1 MRILLLIDNERD
13 RSLVAAW
20 LAGRYEVLLPS
31 DEPLPAAP
39 FDLGIVDG
47 PALRRL
53 GAQIRAR
60 KRQEEPVFL
69 PFFLI
74 STPESLGPEAAQ
86 LRETVDEFISQP
98 ASQIEF
104 ETRLEILLRTRRLSL
119 QLEQQR
125 QESERLTGEI
135 EAQRRLLQN
144 IIDHAPA
151 AIVVVRGPDLVFEI
165 VNPAAQALL
174 PGISPL
180 GKTVAEVSP
189 LSAPRVLP
197 ILRRILATG
206 QSYQAADM
214 PLPVRR
220 APGAPPEERYF
231 TVTVVSLRLREAGV
245 DALLALAVETSEQVH
260 ARRRVEELAA
270 EAQRRAAELDT
281 ILMALPDGLIIGDSA
296 GRIVRLNARAA
307 ELTGFGPGDLS
318 RSMAE
323 RLQLLHVETPD
334 GRPLRAED
342 LPGMRALRG
351 ETVHEETL
359 LVRRPDSQVLWLS
372 SSSAPIRAPDGRI
385 LGAVTTLSDITPLHR
400 LQEETRRLLEAERR
414 ARGEAEA
421 AVRARDEFLAAAAH
435 ELKTPLTSLRGFA
448 QFALRR
454 LEREGQLRPE
464 QLQRTLRVIDHQS
477 DRLSRLVAQLLDL
490 SSLDAGQLALKRR
503 VTDVAALVRDA
514 VASAQAATQRH
525 RFVVRAPPSLEAFVD
540 PARMEQ
546 VIDNLLDNAA
556 KFSPEDTPIEVELS
570 AADPRMLR
578 LTVRDYGPGIP
589 PERRGGLF
597 SRFYQ
602 AQTGRPFAGL
612 GLGLYLSRQLV
623 RLHGGHLEAEFPPE
637 GGMRLIIT
645 LPRGL
650 NDARRWPEDEQDGP

>member
-1 MRILLLIDNERD
+1 
-13 RSLVAAW
+13 
-20 LAGRYEVLLPS
+20 
-31 DEPLPAAP
+31 
-39 FDLGIVDG
+39 
-47 PALRRL
+47 
-53 GAQIRAR
+53 
-60 KRQEEPVFL
+60 
-69 PFFLI
+69 
-74 STPESLGPEAAQ
+74 
-86 LRETVDEFISQP
+86 
-98 ASQIEF
+98 
-104 ETRLEILLRTRRLSL
+104 
-119 QLEQQR
+119 
-125 QESERLTGEI
+125 
-135 EAQRRLLQN
+135 
-144 IIDHAPA
+144 
-151 AIVVVRGPDLVFEI
+151 
-165 VNPAAQALL
+165 
-174 PGISPL
+174 
-180 GKTVAEVSP
+180 
-189 LSAPRVLP
+189 
-197 ILRRILATG
+197 
-206 QSYQAADM
+206 
-214 PLPVRR
+214 
-220 APGAPPEERYF
+220 
-231 TVTVVSLRLREAGV
+231 
-245 DALLALAVETSEQVH
+245 
-260 ARRRVEELAA
+260 
-270 EAQRRAAELDT
+270 
-281 ILMALPDGLIIGDSA
+281 
-296 GRIVRLNARAA
+296 
-307 ELTGFGPGDLS
+307 
-318 RSMAE
+318 
-323 RLQLLHVETPD
+323 
-334 GRPLRAED
+334 
-342 LPGMRALRG
+342 
-351 ETVHEETL
+351 
-359 LVRRPDSQVLWLS
+359 VLWLS